1 MNDSTK
7 PLAPFLQTMGFFFQS
22 LVEGKLGD
30 LKAEQVSIPTT
41 LKPYKADSQSGL
53 LVFRSRSI
61 DISSGRL

>member
-7 PLAPFLQTMGFFFQS
+7 PLAPFLQTMGFFFQN

-30 LKAEQVSIPTT
+30 LKAEEVSIPTNF
-41 LKPYKADSQSGL
+41 KPYKADSQPGI
-53 LVFRSRSI
+53 LVFRSRSL